1 MIREYKESE
10 WPEDRWSNFSH
21 SELSCSQTGMCR
33 VDDEFMDKLQK
44 LREAVGKPLTITSGY
59 RSIDHSIEAAKIADG
74 KPAGSHTTGKAV
86 DVACERGFAYQVLFA
101 AVKLGFTGIGVQ
113 QSGSR
118 RFLHLDTVGADDNF
132 HVPRPALWSY

>member
-10 WPEDRWSNFSH
+10 WPEDRWPNFSH
-21 SELSCSQTGMCR
+21 AEMRCSQTGMCR
-33 VDDEFMDKLQK
+33 LDDEFMDKLQK
-44 LREAVGKPLTITSGY
+44 LRDAVGKPLTITSGY
-59 RSIDHSIEAAKIADG
+59 RSIDHSIEAAKIEDS

-101 AVKLGFTGIGVQ
+101 AIKLGFTGIGVQ

-118 RFLHLDTVGADDNF
+118 RFLHLDTVGVDDNF

>member
-1 MIREYKESE
+1 
-10 WPEDRWSNFSH
+10 
-21 SELSCSQTGMCR
+21 MCR

-44 LREAVGKPLTITSGY
+44 LREAVGKPLTVTSGY
-59 RSIDHSIEAAKIADG
+59 RSIDHTIEAAKIADG

-118 RFLHLDTVGADDNF
+118 RFLHLDTVGVEDNF

>member
-10 WPEDRWSNFSH
+10 WPEDRWPNFSH
-21 SELSCSQTGMCR
+21 AEMRCSQTGMCR
-33 VDDEFMDKLQK
+33 LDDEFMDKLQK

-59 RSIDHSIEAAKIADG
+59 RSIDHTIEAAKIEDS

-101 AVKLGFTGIGVQ
+101 AIKLGFTGIGVQ

-118 RFLHLDTVGADDNF
+118 RFLHLDTVGVDDNF

>member
-1 MIREYKESE
+1 
-10 WPEDRWSNFSH
+10 
-21 SELSCSQTGMCR
+21 
-33 VDDEFMDKLQK
+33 MDKLQK

-118 RFLHLDTVGADDNF
+118 RFLHLDTVGVDDNF

>member
-1 MIREYKESE
+1 MTPKHFLETVLPDDYGDGEYSYCIFSLQHTGEKKSI
-10 WPEDRWSNFSH
+10 SNQYWAS
-21 SELSCSQTGMCR
+21 
-33 VDDEFMDKLQK
+33 
-44 LREAVGKPLTITSGY
+44 
-59 RSIDHSIEAAKIADG
+59 SIAEAAKIADG
-74 KPAGSHTTGKAV
+74 KAAGSHTSGKAV

-118 RFLHLDTVGADDNF
+118 RFLHLDTVGVEDNF

>member
-10 WPEDRWSNFSH
+10 WPEDRWPNFSH
-21 SELSCSQTGMCR
+21 AEMRCSQTGMCR
-33 VDDEFMDKLQK
+33 LDDEFMDKLQK

-59 RSIDHSIEAAKIADG
+59 RSMDHSIEAAKIEDS

-101 AVKLGFTGIGVQ
+101 AIKLGFTGIGVQ

-118 RFLHLDTVGADDNF
+118 RFLHLDTVGVDDNF